1 MAAMNTR
8 SGRNHNEDP
17 NDNVVGMAD
26 LLTRILSHLE
36 ARRPNDGV
44 GTSNN
49 GQGGIYKTFMAGKL
63 MEFYGTEGAIGLLSW
78 FENVESKLSITKC
91 AEGDKVELSV
101 GFLQGRALTWW
112 NNQLR
117 KRSCKWTSLGSIQE
131 ITN

>member
-36 ARRPNDGV
+36 ARRPNDGA

-49 GQGGIYKTFMAGKL
+49 GQGGSYKTFMAGKL

-78 FENVESKLSITKC
+78 FENVESKLSITKY
-91 AEGDKVELSV
+91 AEGDKVELSA
-101 GFLQGRALTWW
+101 GLLQGRALT
-112 NNQLR
+112 
-117 KRSCKWTSLGSIQE
+117 
-131 ITN
+131 